1 MAKSRYVDTR
11 VLRDPALREP
21 QHYATW
27 EPPDSLKGLNPAD
40 LLRGQQVFTH
50 TWQLGD
56 RMDKL
61 ASRYLGD
68 DGYGWLICLVNGI
81 GDPFG
86 VRPGTA
92 LSIPASADVVLE
104 QLGM

>member
-1 MAKSRYVDTR
+1 MAKSRYVNTR
-11 VLRDPALREP
+11 ILRDPALRER

-27 EPPDSLKGLNPAD
+27 EPPAHMKGLNPTD
-40 LLRGQQVFTH
+40 LLKGQQVFTH
-50 TWQLGD
+50 VWQHGD

-68 DGYGWLICLVNGI
+68 DQYGWLICLVNGV
-81 GDPFG
+81 GNPFG
-86 VRPGTA
+86 VKPGDV
-92 LSIPASADVVLE
+92 LSIPANADVVLE

>member
-1 MAKSRYVDTR
+1 MAKSRHVNTR
-11 VLRDPALREP
+11 ILRDPALKEP

-27 EPPDSLKGLNPAD
+27 EPSANLKGYNPTD
-40 LLRGQQVFTH
+40 LLKGQQVYTH

-61 ASRYLGD
+61 AFRYLGD
-68 DGYGWLICLVNGI
+68 DQYGWMICFVNSI
-81 GDPFG
+81 NDPFS
-86 VRPGTA
+86 VKPGDT
-92 LSIPASADVVLE
+92 LQIPANADVILE